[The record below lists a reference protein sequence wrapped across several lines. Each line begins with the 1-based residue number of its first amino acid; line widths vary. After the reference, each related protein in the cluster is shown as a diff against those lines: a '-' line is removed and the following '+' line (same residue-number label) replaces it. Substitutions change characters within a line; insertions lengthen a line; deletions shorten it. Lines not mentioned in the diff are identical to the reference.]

1 MEGEKIKKKKKERAP
16 NDIILETKNYMIA
29 HFISLWTIEG
39 ASSMSFTIDGVRY
52 HHAINI

>member
-1 MEGEKIKKKKKERAP
+1 MEGGKNLKKKKERAP

-29 HFISLWTIEG
+29 HFISLWTKEG

-52 HHAINI
+52 HHVINI